1 MQICTV
7 FGILLHLFI
16 ICKSMGIERK
26 FQSKLKDLETPAN
39 HVDMSWDI
47 INSVCSGIRRM
58 SLILLF
64 TIAAA
69 TFYSALLIQRC
80 MDSDFDIGNRAFR
93 KEKGD

>member
-16 ICKSMGIERK
+16 ICKSMGIERVGIL
-26 FQSKLKDLETPAN
+26 STPYA
-39 HVDMSWDI
+39 VA
-47 INSVCSGIRRM
+47 SGGCL

-64 TIAAA
+64 TIATA

-80 MDSDFDIGNRAFR
+80 MDLDSDIGNRAFR
-93 KEKGD
+93 KKKGD